1 MEEIKFDA
9 MRREFQITLKRKM
22 SYSIFLSTDI
32 FGNIQRLDNALA
44 EMEKRI
50 QTCEELLADTRVQF
64 ANAKTAVEQPF
75 PQEEE
80 LKAKSARLD
89 ELNILLNLDK
99 RESEIIDGEREEDI
113 TQERT
118 AKEKNYER

>member
-64 ANAKTAVEQPF
+64 ANAKIAVEQPF

-99 RESEIIDGEREEDI
+99 RENEIIDGNR
-113 TQERT
+113 
-118 AKEKNYER
+118 

>member
-44 EMEKRI
+44 EMEKCI
-50 QTCEELLADTRVQF
+50 
-64 ANAKTAVEQPF
+64 
-75 PQEEE
+75 
-80 LKAKSARLD
+80 
-89 ELNILLNLDK
+89 
-99 RESEIIDGEREEDI
+99 
-113 TQERT
+113 
-118 AKEKNYER
+118 

>member
-64 ANAKTAVEQPF
+64 ANAKIAVEQPF
-75 PQEEE
+75 SQEEE

-99 RESEIIDGEREEDI
+99 RENEIIDGNREEDI
-113 TQERT
+113 TQER
-118 AKEKNYER
+118 ASKEKNYER